1 MEDLEVVDPVY
12 AKSLKWMLENDIS
25 QITCRENLVK
35 TCFGPFL
42 DNYPDQYPQHTMPV
56 PFFGCVKVNVFEIL
70 NSLGHLQEQFPPTI
84 VGIGP
89 CGDDL

>member
-1 MEDLEVVDPVY
+1 MITFPNVPGGDSKLPLAYCNIPKLLEWRI
-12 AKSLKWMLENDIS
+12 KSPDVRWMLENDIS

-35 TCFGPFL
+35 TCFGTFL

-70 NSLGHLQEQFPPTI
+70 KF
-84 VGIGP
+84 
-89 CGDDL
+89 